1 MPSSL
6 VAGIDIG
13 ARNTSVVILRG
24 GDLLAHCVV
33 ASGQDTTASAQQA
46 LADALN
52 KAGCSPR
59 DLKCTVATGCGR
71 ESARFAARL
80 STEVV
85 CQAKGAF
92 HLFPTA
98 RTVINLGAES
108 NRAIRIADDGRVTAF
123 AKNDKC
129 AAGSGLFLET
139 MSAVLD
145 VPLELMSEL
154 SLKSADCE
162 EVSSIC
168 AVFAESEVISHIHRG
183 VPKDRILAGLH
194 KAVANR
200 ILEMTGPVGIKAA
213 VLITGGVALNRA
225 IVKELQNKIG
235 LEVLVPPE
243 PRIVGALGAALL
255 AGETASG
262 HPKDPRP
269 GASS

>member
-1 MPSSL
+1 MVSNL

-13 ARNTSVVILRG
+13 ARNTSAVII
-24 GDLLAHCVV
+24 
-33 ASGQDTTASAQQA
+33 QDGQA
-46 LADALN
+46 LAYCVLTSGENGATVSRQAISETLQ
-52 KAGCSPR
+52 KAGRSASEV
-59 DLKCTVATGCGR
+59 KCTVATGCGR
-71 ESARFAARL
+71 NSAVFAVRV

-92 HLFPTA
+92 HLFTMA

-108 NRAIRIADDGRVTAF
+108 NRAIRLADDGRVTAF

-139 MSAVLD
+139 MSTVLD
-145 VPLELMSEL
+145 VPLESMGDL
-154 SLKSADCE
+154 SLKSDGYE

-183 VPKDRILAGLH
+183 IPKERILAGLH
-194 KAVANR
+194 KAVADR

-213 VLITGGVALNRA
+213 VVVTGGVAKNRA
-225 IVKELQNKIG
+225 IIKELENKIG

-243 PRIVGALGAALL
+243 PQITGALGAALL
-255 AGETASG
+255 AREIAGKE
-262 HPKDPRP
+262 
-269 GASS
+269 